1 MEEGPSFRAAGAL
14 AGALAPSP
22 SVIPPDL
29 SQHTCRHE
37 GARENGG

>member
-1 MEEGPSFRAAGAL
+1 MEEGPAFRA

-29 SQHTCRHE
+29 SQHTRRHE